1 MNIFS
6 FNVKFEISI
15 VVCGNLKG
23 AIDQSR
29 SSNCP
34 RISLDES
41 FVQVLPT
48 DEMGVDAYRQLVCRF
63 SLNLD

>member
-6 FNVKFEISI
+6 FHVNFEISI

-29 SSNCP
+29 SRNDSG
-34 RISLDES
+34 IALDES

-48 DEMGVDAYRQLVCRF
+48 DEMGVDAYRQLVCRV